1 MLISNWISECFYL
14 WRERGIPK
22 TPCANHL
29 TYSFYLRKCV
39 LCYIILLYYFVVSCV
54 LLSVFWC
61 FFVVYVI
68 MFVACVLVWTLI
80 CYSYLLVIEISA
92 AFLATT
98 AARINHKFTQNNL
111 YITGTLIVFQC
122 TTRAYFGRE
131 QFHPVP
137 QTAGRAR
144 ASLSTARYITLR
156 CSIRRTGHDEHNS
169 SPHAYWM
176 TVNAQWSTH
185 FALPSAARN

>member
-1 MLISNWISECFYL
+1 MNFWILLFMAGKGHSQNSLHEPFNLFVLFKKMCIMLY
-14 WRERGIPK
+14 
-22 TPCANHL
+22 
-29 TYSFYLRKCV
+29 
-39 LCYIILLYYFVVSCV
+39 YIIVLFCCQLCTFKCFVV
-54 LLSVFWC
+54 

-80 CYSYLLVIEISA
+80 CYSYLLVIEIA
-92 AFLATT
+92 VAFLATT
-98 AARINHKFTQNNL
+98 AARINHTFTQNNL

-122 TTRAYFGRE
+122 TTRAYVGRE